1 MTHKNSSAY
10 TISIMA
16 ILTAFLIIQSFIPMV
31 GYINI
36 IPGLPA
42 VTTIHLTV
50 IIGAVILGTRQGAIL
65 GLIWGLISLFRAY
78 TSPGDPLSL
87 LIFQNPIIAILPR
100 LMAGMIAGFTFQHLY
115 QTKIRKTGAMALAG
129 IFGAL
134 INTILVIGLT
144 RVLYGHQAAGMYH
157 TDLTHLIIV
166 MLGVVALNA
175 VMEATLAAVV
185 TPLVA
190 TPLMRFK
197 RTQ

>member
-50 IIGAVILGTRQGAIL
+50 IVGAVILGTRQGAIL

-100 LMAGMIAGFTFQHLY
+100 LMAGMMAGFTFQHLY

-157 TDLTHLIIV
+157 TDPTHLIIV

>member
-1 MTHKNSSAY
+1 
-10 TISIMA
+10 
-16 ILTAFLIIQSFIPMV
+16 LIIQSFIPMV

-100 LMAGMIAGFTFQHLY
+100 LMAGMI
-115 QTKIRKTGAMALAG
+115 
-129 IFGAL
+129 
-134 INTILVIGLT
+134 
-144 RVLYGHQAAGMYH
+144 
-157 TDLTHLIIV
+157 
-166 MLGVVALNA
+166 
-175 VMEATLAAVV
+175 
-185 TPLVA
+185 
-190 TPLMRFK
+190 
-197 RTQ
+197 

>member
-50 IIGAVILGTRQGAIL
+50 IIGAVILGTRQGTIL
-65 GLIWGLISLFRAY
+65 GLIWGIIALFRAY

-100 LMAGMIAGFTFQHLY
+100 VMAGMIAGYTFEHLY
-115 QTKIRKTGAMALAG
+115 QTKIRKTGAMVFAG
-129 IFGAL
+129 VFGAL
-134 INTILVIGLT
+134 ANTVLVILLT

-157 TDLTHLIIV
+157 TDPTHLIMV
-166 MLGVVALNA
+166 MLGFVALNA
-175 VMEATLAAVV
+175 VMEAVLAAIV

-190 TPLMRFK
+190 TPLLRFK
-197 RTQ
+197 RSR